1 MSVVGCQEHL
11 NLSKKCAE
19 EGITLLKNED
29 LLPLENVKKI
39 AVIGSVADIDI
50 TGDHGSS
57 RVRPAY
63 VVTILDGFKQ
73 YKDLEIIYDDG
84 EDLKRARKVASE
96 AEAVVLAVGY
106 NPKDE
111 GEYVTTKKSE
121 NYTGSDGGDR
131 GDNLGL
137 HDWDKKLIKEI
148 SDVNGN
154 TVVVMIGGGMI
165 MMTDWINEVKAA
177 IMAYYPGQEGGNAIA
192 EVILGDINP
201 SGKLPYV
208 IPVSVNDL
216 PKVDWFADDQY
227 YEYYHGYTRLEK
239 LGIAPLYPYG
249 YGLSYT
255 TFAFSDI
262 LAKVEEKSLITSC
275 KVKNTGD
282 REGTEVVQLYIGC
295 KNSKIDRPVK
305 QLRNMRFIWA
315 TAVRI
320 KI

>member
-1 MSVVGCQEHL
+1 M
-11 NLSKKCAE
+11 
-19 EGITLLKNED
+19 
-29 LLPLENVKKI
+29 
-39 AVIGSVADIDI
+39 
-50 TGDHGSS
+50 
-57 RVRPAY
+57 
-63 VVTILDGFKQ
+63 
-73 YKDLEIIYDDG
+73 
-84 EDLKRARKVASE
+84 
-96 AEAVVLAVGY
+96 
-106 NPKDE
+106 
-111 GEYVTTKKSE
+111 
-121 NYTGSDGGDR
+121 
-131 GDNLGL
+131 
-137 HDWDKKLIKEI
+137 
-148 SDVNGN
+148 
-154 TVVVMIGGGMI
+154 VVMIGGGMI

-275 KVKNTGD
+275 KGEKYRRQRRNRGSTIIHW
-282 REGTEVVQLYIGC
+282 VQ
-295 KNSKIDRPVK
+295 NSKIDRPVK
-305 QLRNMRFIWA
+305 QLRGFKRITLKPGEERSVQIECPLDKLCWYNPISRKWELEPMEYEIYLGNSSADKEFN
-315 TAVRI
+315 TDNTFYSRI
-320 KI
+320 KGGVRCFQN